1 MLQGDSCPQKK
12 GEELAVDES
21 TSTREDAAEAAA
33 QLTALEAARLRGF
46 VDGAEVRD
54 NAIVNSGYIA
64 VSTTTVSRPEQKAT
78 AE

>member
-12 GEELAVDES
+12 GEEVTTEEP
-21 TSTREDAAEAAA
+21 TSAQEDAAEAAA

-54 NAIVNSGYIA
+54 YVITRTGHIPLAC
-64 VSTTTVSRPEQKAT
+64 
-78 AE
+78 